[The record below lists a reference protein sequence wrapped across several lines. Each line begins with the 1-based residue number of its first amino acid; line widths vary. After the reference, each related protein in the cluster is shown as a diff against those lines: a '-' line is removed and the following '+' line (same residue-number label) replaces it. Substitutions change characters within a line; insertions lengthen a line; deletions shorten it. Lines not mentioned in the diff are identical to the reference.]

1 MPNADFLNLLEKQI
15 EKGPRNRVV
24 KTRET
29 RKSDTAIP
37 KVRKKS
43 LILRARRARK
53 GISNNFL
60 KK

>member
-24 KTRET
+24 KTKET
-29 RKSDTAIP
+29 RKSDTALP

-53 GISNNFL
+53 GI
-60 KK
+60 

>member
-1 MPNADFLNLLEKQI
+1 MPNADFLKLLERQI

-24 KTRET
+24 KTKET
-29 RKSDTAIP
+29 RKSDTALP

-53 GISNNFL
+53 GL
-60 KK
+60 